1 MIGFLINIIIFGTS
15 LKIIEL
21 KRILIENLK
30 NEKMKKVVVV
40 MAALLIS
47 VFSFAQ
53 DAAEKINQANEALK
67 AEEYAKAFT
76 LYDEAMKNL
85 GDVEVEPAINFNIGF
100 AAYKSNNL
108 EGAIEYFDKAIAAG
122 VNVSKSY
129 EYKAL
134 AYNEKEDYANA
145 VASYEQAI
153 ATAEEDDPS
162 LVFNA
167 AIAAYRGELL
177 DKAVEL
183 FSKSVEK
190 GYRGE
195 TALYYKAVDLRNQN
209 KEAEYKATLEEGV
222 EKFPGDDRLSKALA
236 GVYVSEGNDLYK
248 KGVAILTAANEKV
261 SSGAITTADDAYT
274 AEVEKAKAEFRSAVE
289 VLEKAKALDAGNQNA
304 QKLLD
309 ACNSVLES

>member
-1 MIGFLINIIIFGTS
+1 LGLL
-15 LKIIEL
+15 LKNGLE
-21 KRILIENLK
+21 KRIFKIKFK
-30 NEKMKKVVVV
+30 NKKMKKVFVV
-40 MAALLIS
+40 MAALLLS

-67 AEEYAKAFT
+67 AEDYAKAFT
-76 LYDEAMKNL
+76 LYDEAMKNI
-85 GDVEVEPAINFNIGF
+85 GDVQVEPAINFNIGF

-108 EGAIEYFDKAIAAG
+108 EGAVEYFDKAIEAG
-122 VNVSKSY
+122 VNISKSH

-134 AYNEKEDYANA
+134 AYNDKEDYANA

-153 ATAEEDDPS
+153 ATAEEDDPA

-183 FSKSVEK
+183 FSKSAENN
-190 GYRGE
+190 YRGE
-195 TALYYKAVDLRNQN
+195 TALYYKAVTLRKQN
-209 KEAEYKATLEEGV
+209 KDDEYKATLEEGV
-222 EKFPGDDRLSKALA
+222 EKFPGDDRMSKALA
-236 GVYVSEGNDLYK
+236 GIYVSEGNDIYK

-261 SSGAITTADDAYT
+261 SSGAISTADDAYT
-274 AEVEKAKAEFRSAVE
+274 AEVEKAKSEFKSAVE

-304 QKLLD
+304 QKLID
-309 ACNSVLES
+309 ACNAVLGS

>member
-1 MIGFLINIIIFGTS
+1 
-15 LKIIEL
+15 
-21 KRILIENLK
+21 
-30 NEKMKKVVVV
+30 MKKVFVV
-40 MAALLIS
+40 MAALLLS

-67 AEEYAKAFT
+67 AEDYAKAFT
-76 LYDEAMKNL
+76 LYDEAMKNI
-85 GDVEVEPAINFNIGF
+85 GDVQVEPAINFNIGF

-108 EGAIEYFDKAIAAG
+108 QGAVEYFDKAIEAG
-122 VNVSKSY
+122 VNVSKSH

-134 AYNEKEDYANA
+134 AYNDKEDYANA

-153 ATAEEDDPS
+153 ATAEENDPA

-183 FSKSVEK
+183 FSKSVQNN
-190 GYRGE
+190 YRGE
-195 TALYYKAVDLRNQN
+195 TALYYKAVTLRKQN
-209 KEAEYKATLEEGV
+209 KDAEYKAALEEGV
-222 EKFPGDDRLSKALA
+222 EKYPADDKISSALA
-236 GVYVSEGNDLYK
+236 NIYVSEGNDIYK

-274 AEVEKAKAEFRSAVE
+274 AEVEKAKTEFKSAVE
-289 VLEKAKALDAGNQNA
+289 VLEKAKALDSGNQNA
-304 QKLLD
+304 QKLID
-309 ACNSVLES
+309 ACNAVLGS